1 MKYENKVYLSGGLG
15 SNWQRKVIEELG
27 KDFIMYNPREHG
39 LDKPK
44 EYTAWDLYHI
54 KICDLVFAYMETD
67 NQSGYGLTLEIGYAK
82 ALEKTIILVDE
93 RSKADATFESIFH
106 IVRESASV
114 SFDNLDSGIEYLKSF
129 K

>member
-15 SNWQRKVIEELG
+15 SDWQSKVIKQLG

-39 LDKPK
+39 LENPK

-54 KICDLVFAYMETD
+54 KTCDLVFAYMEGD

-93 RSKADATFESIFH
+93 RSQCDPAFETNFH
-106 IVRESASV
+106 IVKESASV
-114 SFDNLDSGIEYLKSF
+114 SFDNLDSGIEYLRSF